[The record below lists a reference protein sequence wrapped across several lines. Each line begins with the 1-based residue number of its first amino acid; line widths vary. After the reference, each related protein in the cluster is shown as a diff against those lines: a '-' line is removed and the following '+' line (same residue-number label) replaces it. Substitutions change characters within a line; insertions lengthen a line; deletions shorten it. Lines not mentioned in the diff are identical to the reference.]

1 MITLAY
7 LSEYKEKN
15 LYKGNSLDEDSPR
28 MLLEKCRKQFTR
40 PYQLLLIP
48 ILAQGGLISSLAFSD
63 WNKVTIVT
71 EISHSRIQFT
81 FEQHVCA
88 IDLKIINYHM
98 YCIAVI
104 CSLCLGTEYGG
115 TSGFT

>member
-1 MITLAY
+1 MVLIYISISTAAVMITLAY

-28 MLLEKCRKQFTR
+28 MLVEKCRKQFTR

-71 EISHSRIQFT
+71 EISHAEYNLLLSS
-81 FEQHVCA
+81 
-88 IDLKIINYHM
+88 M
-98 YCIAVI
+98 YVQSI
-104 CSLCLGTEYGG
+104 
-115 TSGFT
+115 